1 MKKIAFGL
9 CAALLPWVS
18 ACAGEVWY
26 IPGWMRTADTNGMAY
41 ASCTNVFA
49 ESVCRFKGWNGDCN
63 WWTAADNADKEGV
76 RLAEEIAARDD
87 AFRSELTLVGHS
99 LGGRVIAH
107 ALAHLA
113 GKGVRIR
120 QGVLLAP
127 AIPMRDPDVQVMGGG
142 CEQPVIVVVNPK
154 DNVLKYIFTI
164 SGQEA
169 PSLGTNGTP
178 KPIPN
183 VVEYACPANVTE
195 ETEVD
200 ALWGKSEHLKRL
212 CNHLAPFYFTE
223 LEKIFAGTPSTNAQ
237 LLVVQDKINVEW
249 KTLDAGIWW
258 NVVDLCKGWKLE
270 KNVVTYH
277 YRILNPEKRRIAWGN
292 EREMRASFRKL
303 KAQLAL
309 GQ

>member
-113 GKGVRIR
+113 GKGVKIR

-127 AIPMRDPDVQVMGGG
+127 AIPMRDPDARG
-142 CEQPVIVVVNPK
+142 
-154 DNVLKYIFTI
+154 
-164 SGQEA
+164 
-169 PSLGTNGTP
+169 
-178 KPIPN
+178 
-183 VVEYACPANVTE
+183 
-195 ETEVD
+195 
-200 ALWGKSEHLKRL
+200 
-212 CNHLAPFYFTE
+212 
-223 LEKIFAGTPSTNAQ
+223 
-237 LLVVQDKINVEW
+237 
-249 KTLDAGIWW
+249 
-258 NVVDLCKGWKLE
+258 
-270 KNVVTYH
+270 
-277 YRILNPEKRRIAWGN
+277 RR
-292 EREMRASFRKL
+292 
-303 KAQLAL
+303 
-309 GQ
+309 

>member
-1 MKKIAFGL
+1 M
-9 CAALLPWVS
+9 
-18 ACAGEVWY
+18 
-26 IPGWMRTADTNGMAY
+26 
-41 ASCTNVFA
+41 
-49 ESVCRFKGWNGDCN
+49 
-63 WWTAADNADKEGV
+63 
-76 RLAEEIAARDD
+76 
-87 AFRSELTLVGHS
+87 
-99 LGGRVIAH
+99 
-107 ALAHLA
+107 
-113 GKGVRIR
+113 
-120 QGVLLAP
+120 
-127 AIPMRDPDVQVMGGG
+127 
-142 CEQPVIVVVNPK
+142 
-154 DNVLKYIFTI
+154 
-164 SGQEA
+164 
-169 PSLGTNGTP
+169 
-178 KPIPN
+178 
-183 VVEYACPANVTE
+183 TE

-303 KAQLAL
+303 KAQLAP